1 MHYQSIVYNQNL
13 IYMTVSFNIEYRT
26 NWGEEVRIT
35 GSAPELGNN
44 QPEHSIPL
52 HTVDGIHWTVETEIQ
67 ISERGIV
74 DYSYLIWQDG
84 KAVRREWDSFPRR
97 LYLIGDSKKRY
108 LINDSWKNL
117 PEQQYFYS
125 SAFTESLLAHRNRM
139 EIPKSYKKGLM
150 IKAYAPRVNEDYC
163 LAICGNQKILGDW
176 NPDKALLMSDI
187 NFPEWQTELDAGKL
201 SFPIEYKFILYNKKE
216 KHAEAWENNPNR
228 YMAKPELKANETLVI
243 SDRYAYFDI
252 PAWKGAGVAVPIFS
266 LKSEKSFG
274 VGDFGDLKRM
284 IDWAVSTDQ
293 KVVQILPINDTTMTH
308 TWTDSYPYNSIS
320 IYAFHP
326 MYADLKRMGTLKNK
340 EAASAFNKK
349 QKELNT
355 LPTIDY
361 EAVNRTKW
369 EYFRLIFL
377 QEGEKVLASKA
388 FKTFFDAN
396 KEWLQPYAV
405 FSYLRDAFQ
414 TPNFREWPRHATY
427 NADEIEKMC
436 QPDSVDYPF
445 ISIYFYIQFN
455 LHLQLLEA
463 TTYARENGVV
473 LKGDIPIGIS
483 RNSVEAW
490 TEPYY
495 FNLNGQ
501 AGAPPD
507 DFSVNGQNWGF
518 PTYNWEVMEQD
529 GYSWWM
535 KRFKKMSEYFD
546 AYRIDHILGFFRI
559 WEIPMHAVHGLL
571 GQFVPSLPMSR
582 EEIESYGLPF
592 REEFLKPYIHE
603 YFLGQL
609 FGPHTDYV
617 KQTFIEPT
625 ETWEVYRMRPEFDT
639 QRKVEAFFTGKTDDD
654 SIWIRDGLYALISD
668 VLFVP
673 DRQEAHKYHPRIG
686 VQHDFIYRSLNDW
699 EKAAFNR
706 LYDQYYYHRHNQ
718 FWQQQAMKKLP
729 QLTQST
735 RMLVCGE
742 DLGMIPDCVAWVM
755 NDLRILSLEIQRMPK
770 NPAYEFGHLDEYPYR
785 SVCTISTH
793 DMSTLR
799 GWWEEDYQ
807 QTQRYYNTMLGHYGS
822 APSTA
827 TPELCEEVVRKH
839 LYSNSILCILSLQD
853 WLSIDGRW
861 RNPNVQEERIN
872 VPANPRHY
880 WRYRMHLTLE
890 QLMKAESLNE
900 KIKELVKQTGRKPEK

>member
-1 MHYQSIVYNQNL
+1 
-13 IYMTVSFNIEYRT
+13 MTVSFNIEYRT
-26 NWGEEVRIT
+26 SWGEEVRIA
-35 GSAPELGNN
+35 GLLPE
-44 QPEHSIPL
+44 SIPM
-52 HTVDGIHWTVETEIQ
+52 HTTDGIYWTADVELEVPKEGMTIN
-67 ISERGIV
+67 
-74 DYSYLIWQDG
+74 YSYQIEQNQIIIR
-84 KAVRREWDSFPRR
+84 KEWDSFPRR
-97 LYLIGDSKKRY
+97 LFLSGNSKKKY
-108 LINDSWKNL
+108 QIKDCWKNI
-117 PEQQYFYS
+117 PEQLYYYS
-125 SAFTESLLAHRNRM
+125 SAFTEALLAHPDRT
-139 EIPKSYKKGLM
+139 EIPPCHRKGLV
-150 IKAYAPRVNEDYC
+150 IKAYAPRINKDYC
-163 LAICGNQKILGDW
+163 LAICGNQKALGNWD
-176 NPDKALLMSDI
+176 PDKAIPMSDA
-187 NFPEWQTELDAGKL
+187 NFPEWQIELDASKL
-201 SFPIEYKFILYNKKE
+201 KFPLEYKFILYHKEEKK
-216 KHAEAWENNPNR
+216 ADCWENNPNR
-228 YMAKPELKANETLVI
+228 YLADPELKTNETLVI

-252 PAWKGAGVAVPIFS
+252 PVWKGAGIAIPVFS
-266 LKSEKSFG
+266 LKSENSFG

-284 IDWAVSTDQ
+284 IDWAVSTQQ
-293 KVVQILPINDTTMTH
+293 KVIQILPINDTTMTH
-308 TWTDSYPYNSIS
+308 AWTDSYPYNSIS

-326 MYADLKRMGTLKNK
+326 MYADIKQMGTLKDK
-340 EAASAFNKK
+340 SAAAKFNKK
-349 QKELNT
+349 QKELNG
-355 LPTIDY
+355 LPAMDY
-361 EAVNRTKW
+361 EAVNQTKW
-369 EYFRLIFL
+369 EYFRLIFK
-377 QEGEKVLASKA
+377 QEGEKVLASGE
-388 FKTFFDAN
+388 FGEFFNAN

-414 TPNFREWPRHATY
+414 TPNFREWPRHSVY
-427 NADEIEKMC
+427 NAQDIEKMC
-436 QPDSVDYPF
+436 RPESVDYPH
-445 ISIYFYIQFN
+445 IALYYYIQFH
-455 LHLQLLEA
+455 LHLQLVAA
-463 TTYARENGVV
+463 TQYAREHGVV

-518 PTYNWEVMEQD
+518 PTYNWDVMEKD
-529 GYSWWM
+529 GYRWWM
-535 KRFKKMSEYFD
+535 KRFQKMAEYFD

-571 GQFVPSLPMSR
+571 GQFVPALPMSR
-582 EEIESYGLPF
+582 EEIESYGLAF

-625 ETWEVYRMRPEFDT
+625 DQWEIYRMRPEFDT
-639 QRKVEAFFTGKTDDD
+639 QRKVEAYFAGKTDED
-654 SIWIRDGLYALISD
+654 SVWIRDGLYALISD

-673 DRQEAHKYHPRIG
+673 DRQDANKYHPRIG

-706 LYDQYYYHRHNQ
+706 LYDQYYYHRHNI
-718 FWQQQAMKKLP
+718 FWQQQAMNKLP

-770 NPAYEFGHLDEYPYR
+770 DPSQEFGHLNDYPYR
-785 SVCTISTH
+785 SVCTFSTH

-807 QTQRYYNTMLGHYGS
+807 QTQRYYNTMLGHYGA
-822 APSTA
+822 APATA
-827 TPELCEEVVRKH
+827 TPELCEEVVRNH

-853 WLSIDGRW
+853 WLSIDEKW
-861 RNPNVQEERIN
+861 RNPNVQDERIN
-872 VPANPRHY
+872 IPANPRHY

-900 KIKELVKQTGRKPEK
+900 KIKSLIKQTGRDPEK

>member
-1 MHYQSIVYNQNL
+1 
-13 IYMTVSFNIEYRT
+13 MTAVFNIEYHT
-26 NWGEEVRIT
+26 NWGEEVRLS
-35 GSAPELGNN
+35 GSIPELGNDTA
-44 QPEHSIPL
+44 EGSIPL
-52 HTVDGIHWTVETEIQ
+52 HTVDGIHWNVEKEIQ
-67 ISERGIV
+67 IPEEG
-74 DYSYLIWQDG
+74 LITYNYHIYCNG
-84 KAVRREWDSFPRR
+84 KLVRTEWNNFPRR
-97 LYLIGDSKKRY
+97 LYLSKDDKKIYR
-108 LINDSWKNL
+108 IDDCWKNL

-125 SAFTESLLAHRNRM
+125 SAFTESLLAHRDRADV
-139 EIPKSYKKGLM
+139 PKSYKKGLM
-150 IKAYAPRVNEDYC
+150 IKAYAPCISSDYC
-163 LAICGNQKILGDW
+163 LAISGNQKALGNWD
-176 NPDKALLMSDI
+176 PEKACLMSDI
-187 NFPEWQTELDAGKL
+187 NFPEWQTELDASKL
-201 SFPIEYKFILYNKKE
+201 EFPLEYKFILYNKKE
-216 KHAEAWENNPNR
+216 KKAEAWENNPNR
-228 YMAKPELKANETLVI
+228 YMADPSIKANETLVI
-243 SDRYAYFDI
+243 SDRYVYFNT
-252 PAWKGAGVAVPIFS
+252 PAWKGAGVAIPVFS

-274 VGDFGDLKRM
+274 VGDFGDLKKM
-284 IDWAVSTDQ
+284 IDWAVSTNQ
-293 KVVQILPINDTTMTH
+293 KAVQILPINDTTMTH

-326 MYADLKRMGTLKNK
+326 MYADLKQLGALKDK
-340 EAASAFNKK
+340 KKAAEFSKK
-349 QKELNT
+349 QKELNQ
-355 LPTIDY
+355 LPAIDY

-369 EYFRLIFL
+369 EYFHLIFK

-388 FKTFFDAN
+388 FKEFYEAN

-405 FSYLRDAFQ
+405 FSYLRDAYK
-414 TPNFREWPRHATY
+414 TPNFREWPKY
-427 NADEIEKMC
+427 KEFKQEEIEKLC
-436 QPDSVDYPF
+436 QPDSADYPH
-445 ISIYFYIQFN
+445 IAIYYYIQFN

-463 TTYARENGVV
+463 TNYARENGVV

-518 PTYNWEVMEQD
+518 PTYNWDVMEKD
-529 GYSWWM
+529 GYQWWM
-535 KRFKKMSEYFD
+535 KRFQKMSEYFD

-559 WEIPMHAVHGLL
+559 WEIPMNAVHGLL
-571 GQFVPSLPMSR
+571 GQFVPALPMSR

-592 REEFLKPYIHE
+592 RDEFLTPYIHE
-603 YFLGQL
+603 YFLGQV
-609 FGPHTDYV
+609 FGPHVDYV
-617 KQTFIEPT
+617 KETFLEPT
-625 ETWEVYRMRPEFDT
+625 DTYEIYRMRPEFDT
-639 QRKVEAFFTGKTDDD
+639 QRKVEAFFAGKTDED
-654 SIWIRDGLYALISD
+654 SVWIRDGLYALISD

-673 DRQEAHKYHPRIG
+673 DRTDANKYHPRIG

-706 LYDQYYYHRHNQ
+706 LYDQYYYHRHND

-770 NPAYEFGHLDEYPYR
+770 NPAYEFGHLNEYPYR

-807 QTQRYYNTMLGHYGS
+807 QSQRYFNTMLGHYGS
-822 APSTA
+822 APAVA
-827 TPELCEEVVRKH
+827 TPELCEEIVRNH
-839 LYSNSILCILSLQD
+839 LYSQSILAILSFQD
-853 WLSIDGRW
+853 WLSMDGKW

-872 VPANPRHY
+872 IPANPRHY

-900 KIKELVKQTGRKPEK
+900 KIKELIRQTGR